1 MSLTSA
7 PRPRGDCDD
16 LVRGLMP
23 TARRIARSY
32 HAPHQQEDLE
42 QVAYLALVKAA
53 RRYRPPRAAPP
64 APAAPPH
71 PPPPPKEGGPRA
83 GRLRGAGQAPPPL
96 PPRARQ
102 LVSVLRH
109 PDHLRRAQ
117 APLPRPRLGRARPAP
132 APGA

>member
-53 RRYRPPRAAPP
+53 RRYRPELGSSFQSYAIPTIYGEL
-64 APAAPPH
+64 
-71 PPPPPKEGGPRA
+71 K
-83 GRLRGAGQAPPPL
+83 
-96 PPRARQ
+96 
-102 LVSVLRH
+102 RH
-109 PDHLRRAQ
+109 FRDHGWDVHV
-117 APLPRPRLGRARPAP
+117 PRLLQERALEARHAAVELAGEAGPQASAHQARERVRPGP
-132 APGA
+132 WG